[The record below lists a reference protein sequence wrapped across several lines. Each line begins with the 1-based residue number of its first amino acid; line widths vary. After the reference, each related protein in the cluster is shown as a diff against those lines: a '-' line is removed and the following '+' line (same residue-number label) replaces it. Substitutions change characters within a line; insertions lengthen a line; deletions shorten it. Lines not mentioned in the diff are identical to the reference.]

1 MFAFLR
7 SRPSALLGREV
18 KGPAGVDTPLLD
30 TPLLDTLA
38 DARDV
43 ALTAA
48 DASFTPERAAAQRA
62 AIMARLGAS
71 DDPRVLSF
79 PPRALEATPAVRR
92 GASPRPALGWMLTA
106 AAAGLVVG
114 VGTGQ
119 GLYDWQPGDWQ
130 PGRPAVTQGRA
141 ATTPAAIQPVLTD
154 LDDAILGEVEFALAE
169 RGVDELQPLDALT
182 PRVTLVASR

>member
-7 SRPSALLGREV
+7 SGRSSVPSVIDA
-18 KGPAGVDTPLLD
+18 
-30 TPLLDTLA
+30 PLLDTLA
-38 DARDV
+38 DVREA
-43 ALTAA
+43 AAA
-48 DASFTPERAAAQRA
+48 DADAALTDERAAAQRA
-62 AIMARLGAS
+62 AILARLGAG

-79 PPRALEATPAVRR
+79 PPRAEAAPVARLPR
-92 GASPRPALGWMLTA
+92 APRPALGWMLTA

-119 GLYDWQPGDWQ
+119 GIYLEW
-130 PGRPAVTQGRA
+130 PARQAPTQARINTIPVRA
-141 ATTPAAIQPVLTD
+141 TAAAADTD
-154 LDDAILGEVEFALAE
+154 QDDAILGEVEVALSS